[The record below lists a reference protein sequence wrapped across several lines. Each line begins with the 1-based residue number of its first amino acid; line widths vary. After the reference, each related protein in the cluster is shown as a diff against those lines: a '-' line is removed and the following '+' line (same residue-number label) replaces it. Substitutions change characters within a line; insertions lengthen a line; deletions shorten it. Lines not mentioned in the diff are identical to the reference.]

1 MRWMTALAFV
11 LLSLLSIAATAC
23 SDAASDIYDNDT
35 HGGYPG
41 PGTRAQNR
49 DG

>member
-1 MRWMTALAFV
+1 MRWTIALAFV
-11 LLSLLSIAATAC
+11 LMSLMSIAATAC
-23 SDAASDIYDNDT
+23 SNAAVDTYDNDT

-41 PGTRAQNR
+41 PGTRSPGR